1 MKVRTENMYTVL
13 SCLQTSELMV
23 PDPVPTAQQ
32 PHHDEEED
40 EGVEGVEEL
49 GEEDL

>member
-1 MKVRTENMYTVL
+1 
-13 SCLQTSELMV
+13 MV

-40 EGVEGVEEL
+40 EGVEEL
-49 GEEDL
+49 GEDEDL